1 MMKQYRLINN
11 ITGWVV
17 FAIAAVTYLLTI
29 EPTTSLWDC
38 GEFIASS
45 YKFEIGHPP
54 GSQVFM
60 ILARFFT
67 LFSGGNVSNV
77 AAMVNAMS
85 ALASAFTILFL
96 FWTITHLARRIII
109 RNEAEISLADIIA
122 IMAAGVV
129 GSLAF
134 TFSDSF
140 WFSAVEGEVYATS
153 SLFTAAV
160 FWAILK
166 WEDIADEKH
175 ADRWIILIAYL
186 MGLSIGVHLLNLL
199 ALPAIV
205 LVYYFKKSEFTWKGL
220 VISLTVSFVILALLM
235 WGIIPG
241 MVRIASKF
249 DLFFVNTL
257 KLPANSGMIFHVI
270 LLITLFVVAIR
281 LSLNSDNIL
290 KNSIA
295 TIAAI
300 FLTGVWVVS
309 GSAILNVLVFAII
322 AGLIW
327 YFSGKSRVTL
337 NTMMTAVAV
346 ILIGYS
352 SSAIIVIRSSA
363 GTPLNENNPSNPFN
377 LLYYFNR
384 EQYGQRPLIRGP
396 YYNAPVLD
404 YKEEKPV
411 YALDNGR
418 YIVTH
423 RNLERVYDERFFTL
437 FPRMWSDQQTDH
449 ADVYKEWGG
458 NNGIPLQVTDQ
469 SGEKKIVKKP
479 RFCREPEIYVL
490 LSVRVYVLQVFHVE
504 LLGKTKRYPGNRRC
518 NKRELD
524 HRYKI
529 PR

>member
-1 MMKQYRLINN
+1 
-11 ITGWVV
+11 T
-17 FAIAAVTYLLTI
+17 A
-29 EPTTSLWDC
+29 SLWDC
-38 GEFIASS
+38 GEFIASAF
-45 YKFEIGHPP
+45 KLEIGHPP

-67 LFSGGNVSNV
+67 LFAAGNVSNV

-96 FWTITHLARRIII
+96 FWTITHLARRVIIK
-109 RNEAEISLADIIA
+109 NENEISPTDIMI
-122 IMAAGVV
+122 ITAAGVV

-166 WEDIADEKH
+166 WEDIADEKY
-175 ADRWIILIAYL
+175 ADRWLILIAYL

-205 LVYYFKKSEFTWKGL
+205 LVYYFKKSEFSWYGL
-220 VISLTVSFVILALLM
+220 LISLAVSFVILALLM

-257 KLPANSGMIFHVI
+257 KLPVNSGMIVHFII
-270 LLITLFVVAIR
+270 LVVLFVIALR
-281 LSLNSDNIL
+281 LSLNSSNHI
-290 KNSIA
+290 KNSILA
-295 TIAAI
+295 VAAI
-300 FLTGVWVVS
+300 FFTGVWVVS
-309 GSAILNVLVFAII
+309 GSGFINVLVLLIIAAII
-322 AGLIW
+322 W
-327 YFSGKSRVTL
+327 YISGNNRVTL
-337 NTMMTAVAV
+337 NTMMTAIAV

-363 GTPLNENNPSNPFN
+363 NPPLNENNPSNPFN

-404 YKEEKPV
+404 YRNGKPV
-411 YALDNGR
+411 YALENGR

-423 RNLERVYDERFFTL
+423 RNLERVYDERFFTV
-437 FPRMWSDQQTDH
+437 FPRMWSDQPDH
-449 ADVYKEWGG
+449 EEVYKEWGG
-458 NNGIPLQVTDQ
+458 N
-469 SGEKKIVKKP
+469 
-479 RFCREPEIYVL
+479 
-490 LSVRVYVLQVFHVE
+490 
-504 LLGKTKRYPGNRRC
+504 
-518 NKRELD
+518 
-524 HRYKI
+524 
-529 PR
+529 